1 MSEVNMNE
9 NNQESLATQK
19 ARQSLQVEDPVHP
32 LIDIRDVEVNYGN
45 IRALKGISLQVPSG
59 NICSLIGANGSGKST
74 LLKAIVGLEP
84 LVKGEI
90 RFDGHL
96 ICSSGRGGRN
106 LPTDQIVQR
115 GIALVPEGRRVFGDM
130 TVEENLDMGAFLVRD
145 PDRIKVKKQQ
155 MYALFP
161 ILEKRCRQKAGQLS
175 GGEQQMLAIAR
186 ALMNSPKLLLLDE
199 PGLGL
204 APLIIKLI
212 FDTITRINRDEGV
225 TIFLVEQNA
234 RMALQAST
242 TGSVLETGSI
252 VLQDSSKALLEDPR
266 VRAAYLGE

>member
-1 MSEVNMNE
+1 MDSK
-9 NNQESLATQK
+9 QTI
-19 ARQSLQVEDPVHP
+19 QSGAGLLHQDDPVPP
-32 LIDIRDVEVNYGN
+32 LIDIRGIEVSYGN
-45 IRALKGISLQVPSG
+45 IRALKGISLQVPAG
-59 NICSLIGANGSGKST
+59 DICCLIGANGSGKST

-84 LVKGEI
+84 LQKGEI
-90 RFDGHL
+90 RYNGGL
-96 ICSSGRGGRN
+96 IASAERGRS
-106 LPTDQIVQR
+106 LPTDQIVQQ
-115 GIALVPEGRRVFGDM
+115 GIALVPEGRRVFADM
-130 TVEENLDMGAFLVRD
+130 GVEENLDMGAFLVRD
-145 PDRIKVKKQQ
+145 PERIKVKKQQ
-155 MYALFP
+155 MFELFP
-161 ILEKRCRQKAGQLS
+161 ILEKRRRQKAGQLS

-212 FDTITRINRDEGV
+212 FDIIARINQEEGV

-252 VLQDSSKALLEDPR
+252 VLQDTSAALLEDPR

>member
-1 MSEVNMNE
+1 M
-9 NNQESLATQK
+9 ESSKQK
-19 ARQSLQVEDPVHP
+19 QARAIAKLNPEDPVGP
-32 LIDIRDVEVNYGN
+32 LIDIRDIEVSYGN
-45 IRALKGISLQVPSG
+45 IRALKGISLQVPPG
-59 NICSLIGANGSGKST
+59 DICCLIGANGSGKST

-84 LVKGEI
+84 LVKGDI
-90 RFDGHL
+90 IFN
-96 ICSSGRGGRN
+96 GGRIASGERGKS
-106 LPTDQIVQR
+106 LTTDQIVQQ
-115 GIALVPEGRRVFGDM
+115 GIALVPEGRRIFADM

-145 PDRIKVKKQQ
+145 PERIKVKKQQ
-155 MYALFP
+155 MFGLFP
-161 ILEKRCRQKAGQLS
+161 ILQKRHRQKAGQLS

-212 FDTITRINRDEGV
+212 FDIIARINREEGV
-225 TIFLVEQNA
+225 TVFLVEQNA

-242 TGSVLETGSI
+242 TGSVLETGNI
-252 VLQDSSKALLEDPR
+252 VLQDKSSALLVDPR

>member
-1 MSEVNMNE
+1 MND
-9 NNQESLATQK
+9 ESSAAL
-19 ARQSLQVEDPVHP
+19 V
-32 LIDIRDVEVNYGN
+32 DIRDVEVSYGN
-45 IRALKGISLQVPSG
+45 IRALKGISLQVPAG
-59 NICSLIGANGSGKST
+59 DICCLIGANGSGKST

-90 RFDGHL
+90 RFKGDVIATGNK
-96 ICSSGRGGRN
+96 GGKV
-106 LPTDQIVQR
+106 LGTDQIVQR
-115 GIALVPEGRRVFGDM
+115 GISLVPEGRRVFADM

-145 PDRIKVKKQQ
+145 PERIRSKKQQ
-155 MYALFP
+155 MFELFP
-161 ILEKRCRQKAGQLS
+161 ILHKRHRQKAGQLS

-186 ALMNSPKLLLLDE
+186 ALMNSPSLLLLDE

-212 FDTITRINRDEGV
+212 FDTIKRINREEGV

-252 VLQDSSKALLEDPR
+252 VLQDRSQALLEDPR

>member
-1 MSEVNMNE
+1 MLAGNPSHRNAN
-9 NNQESLATQK
+9 SL
-19 ARQSLQVEDPVHP
+19 VPEDPVHP
-32 LIDIRDVEVNYGN
+32 LVEIRQVEVNYGN
-45 IRALKGISLQVPSG
+45 IRALKGVSLQVPAG
-59 NICSLIGANGSGKST
+59 DICSLIGANGSGKST

-84 LVKGEI
+84 LAAGEI
-90 RFDGHL
+90 LFNNQL
-96 ICSSGRGGRN
+96 IASSDKAKRG

-130 TVEENLDMGAFLVRD
+130 SVAENLDMGAFLVRD
-145 PDRIKVKKQQ
+145 PARIRIKKQQ
-155 MYALFP
+155 MFELFP
-161 ILEKRCRQKAGQLS
+161 ILGQRRHQKAGQLS

-212 FDTITRINRDEGV
+212 FDIIARINREEGV

-242 TGSVLETGSI
+242 TGSVLETGNI
-252 VLQDSSKALLEDPR
+252 VLQDKSRALLEDPR